1 MTIINPNSISGI
13 VSVTATSNAL
23 HFYESDGDK
32 LNINADLTGN
42 VTGNVTG
49 TTATFSGDVTVGGVL
64 TYDDVTNVD
73 SVGVVTARGGLDV
86 SDTGTPVDI
95 DSTNSGLNKIHFK
108 TGGTTSGYL
117 GNSSVYF
124 FSLSDNSEINE

>member
-13 VSVTATSNAL
+13 VSITSESNAL

-73 SVGVVTARGGLDV
+73 SVGVVTARSGLDV
-86 SDTGTPVDI
+86 LDVGTPV
-95 DSTNSGLNKIHFK
+95 
-108 TGGTTSGYL
+108 
-117 GNSSVYF
+117 
-124 FSLSDNSEINE
+124 SLTK

>member
-49 TTATFSGDVTVGGVL
+49 TTAVSTAGI
-64 TYDDVTNVD
+64 
-73 SVGVVTARGGLDV
+73 SVPLFMAA
-86 SDTGTPVDI
+86 
-95 DSTNSGLNKIHFK
+95 K
-108 TGGTTSGYL
+108 TMCFNFL
-117 GNSSVYF
+117 QQC
-124 FSLSDNSEINE
+124 NSERFCFMCQSDCFQALWMSRKNMSCVLS